1 MDAVANGAIDNTLG
15 AATLTSTGTSGPIVG
30 SVAAVL
36 DLSLVGSGAAPISGA
51 LGSSLASLEMAAE
64 GDVAP
69 VEGAVAATLEDL
81 AMVGGSVE
89 FQYGGATITLGE
101 LGMAG
106 TGVPASATGAVVK
119 YLEDVVMGTDP
130 IFGVRWGPD
139 SIHCGKIL
147 EENCIVRRRLRCRL
161 CRSWL
166 VWPPR
171 S

>member
-1 MDAVANGAIDNTLG
+1 
-15 AATLTSTGTSGPIVG
+15 
-30 SVAAVL
+30 
-36 DLSLVGSGAAPISGA
+36 
-51 LGSSLASLEMAAE
+51 MAAE

-119 YLEDVVMGTDP
+119 YLEDVVMAATGTPAVALGAVDSTLGELTLYSEYA
-130 IFGVRWGPD
+130 GVQIPY
-139 SIHCGKIL
+139 
-147 EENCIVRRRLRCRL
+147 IVVRFWKRTA
-161 CRSWL
+161 
-166 VWPPR
+166 
-171 S
+171 